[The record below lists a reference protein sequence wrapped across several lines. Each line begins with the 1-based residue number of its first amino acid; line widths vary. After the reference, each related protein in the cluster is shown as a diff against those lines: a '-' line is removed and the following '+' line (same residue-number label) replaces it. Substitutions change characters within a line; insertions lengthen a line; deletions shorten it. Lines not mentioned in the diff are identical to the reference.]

1 VIANIRK
8 WIIWVFSIYLFKAPW
23 EMKSQVSKVF
33 LVDPFFNP
41 IFIVFYLD
49 KLIHLWSIIL

>member
-1 VIANIRK
+1 MLK
-8 WIIWVFSIYLFKAPW
+8 EHLSPVFSIYLFKAPW
-23 EMKSQVSKVF
+23 EMKSQVSNVF